1 MAAAECQF
9 PLGHELLVEVTMRLL
24 LRRKTSVDE
33 AEILRDEFDELLQ
46 DQLTEL
52 RPLKRRSKS
61 LNNSDV
67 SLSVKREENNT
78 GMPTIVKIG
87 S

>member
-1 MAAAECQF
+1 
-9 PLGHELLVEVTMRLL
+9 MRLL

-67 SLSVKREENNT
+67 SQSVKREENNT

>member
-1 MAAAECQF
+1 
-9 PLGHELLVEVTMRLL
+9 MRLL

-52 RPLKRRSKS
+52 RPLQRRSKS

>member
-1 MAAAECQF
+1 
-9 PLGHELLVEVTMRLL
+9 MRLL